1 MKKSAFDLYDMTFSY
16 DGTAISNP
24 TLSSCGRFLV
34 NPITEY
40 GFSVIHTGGGCTAL
54 QLKVEGGW
62 VVLTDTGCSHEL
74 GEVLSPMLMGFYDGS
89 EDENTETMWGNELGH
104 TYLQVGVNVMQED
117 EIDNLAEDALNA
129 MCKTVQD
136 YLGIKHGDNAGL
148 YFSDGRFKHLIKDY
162 IKDEIVCKRASQT
175 LKEVT

>member
-24 TLSSCGRFLV
+24 TLSCCGRFSV
-34 NPITEY
+34 DPITEY

-74 GEVLSPMLMGFYDGS
+74 GEALSPMLMGFYDGS
-89 EDENTETMWGNELGH
+89 EAESSESMWGNELAH
-104 TYLQVGVNVMQED
+104 VYLQVGVNVITEE
-117 EIDNLAEDALNA
+117 EINDLAEDALNA
-129 MCKTVQD
+129 MCLKVQNW
-136 YLGIKHGDNAGL
+136 LGIEHGDNASH
-148 YFSDGRFKHLIKDY
+148 YFSDGRFKHLIKEY
-162 IKDEIVCKRASQT
+162 IKDEISCKRASQT
-175 LKEVT
+175 LKEVA